1 MHLDAE
7 EFVCGESPQSLRVV
21 VSLRSVGKD
30 VSSLVLV
37 VSIELV
43 RFQISKTRSDQS
55 AVAFCMG
62 SRPCT
67 YE

>member
-37 VSIELV
+37 VSVELV
-43 RFQISKTRSDQS
+43 RFQVSKTRTDQS
-55 AVAFCMG
+55 AVAFCMR